1 MEALA
6 RLALMIAPEPRADAG
21 LPRVH
26 AARAWAARARAEWF
40 DVRRYGAN
48 ALPIGT
54 GGRGGAW
61 YLDGPF
67 GSAVLRTY
75 RRGGLASRLSAE
87 HYLWLGESR
96 TRGVREVHLL
106 EGLRERGLPVPA
118 PIAAA
123 WWREG
128 CLYRAALLME
138 RVPVRADFLSLMHDD
153 ATTAPWEE
161 VGRAFSRFERAGARH
176 PDLNA
181 RNVLLRP
188 DGGVV
193 LIDWDRGRLADR
205 PGRWAAA
212 EIARFERSLRKYR
225 RHVAPEAIDAGMRRL
240 RDAHREAVS

>member
-1 MEALA
+1 
-6 RLALMIAPEPRADAG
+6 MIAPASRADAG
-21 LPRVH
+21 LPCVH
-26 AARAWAARARAEWF
+26 AARAWAAHARPEWF

-75 RRGGLASRLSAE
+75 RRGGLAARLSAE

-96 TRGVREVHLL
+96 SRGVHEVGLL
-106 EGLRERGLPVPA
+106 EALRERGLPVPA

-128 CLYRAALLME
+128 WLYRAALLME
-138 RVPVRADFLSLMHDD
+138 RVPVRADFLSLMHED
-153 ATTAPWEE
+153 AASAPWAE
-161 VGRAFSRFERAGARH
+161 VGRAFARFERAGARH
-176 PDLNA
+176 ADLNA
-181 RNVLLRP
+181 RNVLVRP

-193 LIDWDRGRLADR
+193 LIDWDRGRLGDP
-205 PGRWAAA
+205 PGRWRAS

-225 RHVAPEAIDAGMRRL
+225 RHVAPGAIDDGMRRL
-240 RDAHREAVS
+240 RGAHAATAG